1 MRDKRPVDELS
12 IDELERILAIRKR
25 EARLARLHEYGQQGR
40 VLPVEHAPDPESIDV
55 TEPDV
60 DDEIT
65 IQELVTD
72 SDPVQAMAVVE
83 IPVEDNHQPADDAA
97 LDEDVEDIEDK
108 PIKPEYFEGEPR
120 FEDEAPRP
128 KPRPARQRIEAR
140 RNTLLGKKPTIAAVK
155 GNTPPTR
162 TANGNPTPAAPKE
175 LSPRARLWNRFLTVV
190 EVGAVIG
197 LLALAYLL
205 LQSIQTIERRTAAE
219 QAASEATRVAAQIP
233 PTATPIINIPVA
245 VLPTGHK
252 YQGND
257 QGSFN
262 FDEIPAQYR
271 DQYANLLSQLAETR
285 PSQPPEGP
293 IRIRIPKIDVDKIV
307 VYGDDPE
314 ALKQGVGQ
322 HIGSANPG
330 QIGNMVLS
338 AHNDIYG
345 EIFRSLDKL
354 EAGDEV
360 LVSTVSKEYKYV
372 VGSRSVVKPDEI
384 WVLDP
389 TNDRRLTL
397 ISCYPY
403 RVNNRRIVVF
413 ATLVS

>member
-40 VLPVEHAPDPESIDV
+40 VLPVEQGNAPEPIDIIEPEPLDDAMFEEQPYEAEIVTLPVDETLLPAPID
-55 TEPDV
+55 EAED
-60 DDEIT
+60 
-65 IQELVTD
+65 ELV
-72 SDPVQAMAVVE
+72 
-83 IPVEDNHQPADDAA
+83 
-97 LDEDVEDIEDK
+97 VEDIEDK

-128 KPRPARQRIEAR
+128 KPRPTRQRIEAR
-140 RNTLLGKKPTIAAVK
+140 RHTAVVKKPDIALVK
-155 GNTPPTR
+155 ANMSVGTRNTTVPQPQ
-162 TANGNPTPAAPKE
+162 AAPE
-175 LSPRARLWNRFLTVV
+175 PLSPRAALWNRFLSVV
-190 EVGAVIG
+190 EIGAVIG
-197 LLALAYLL
+197 LLALGYILF
-205 LQSIQTIERRTAAE
+205 QSIQSIERRTAIE
-219 QAASEATRVAAQIP
+219 QASIQATALAAQIP
-233 PTATPIINIPVA
+233 PTPTPIINIPVR
-245 VLPTGHK
+245 VLPGGHK
-252 YQGND
+252 YEGNA

-262 FDEIPAQYR
+262 FEEIPAQYR
-271 DQYANLLSQLAETR
+271 EQYASLLAQLPETR

-293 IRIRIPKIDVDKIV
+293 THIRINKIDVDSIV
-307 VYGDDPE
+307 VYGDDWE

-322 HIGSANPG
+322 HIGTANPG
-330 QIGNMVLS
+330 QVGNMVLS

-345 EIFRSLDKL
+345 EIFRYLDKL
-354 EAGDEV
+354 EAGDEIV
-360 LVSTVSKEYKYV
+360 VSTVSQEYKYV
-372 VGSRSVVKPDEI
+372 VGSRNVVNPDDT

-403 RVNNRRIVVF
+403 RVDNKRIVVF